1 MTDVLSGANGFSLQE
16 SSINIVSGHQMIVNL
31 PPLNFK
37 TAHTR
42 HRPLFEKTLKSSRL
56 RPRRDKRPIEDRHA
70 RMRSHLRSR
79 NTKDV
84 KPIKRE
90 RKGQKTLLSDNF
102 RFVKLKE
109 LYLSG
114 SPFPPC
120 PTTTIENYDQ
130 EGNCSYAVDLRAT
143 RSTYSAHINGTV
155 FTTILYE
162 GSAAYETWRDDFDFY
177 ANARHPNVLQ
187 LYGINDQESTPALVF
202 YSDVIPL
209 SFFIRQCSP
218 IALCCLQL
226 RWIIDRGQAM
236 DYLNRPVSNE
246 ELFMQTLSG
255 LLCVGPMGPCVEH
268 EDVLDVIERCQH
280 HTTPIWGPQL
290 PSKKYTNESEVIRY
304 IEKHLKD
311 FHKFVGKYHTPPMK
325 LAWLLMPSCE
335 IYKLGSVLEA
345 STGDQVA
352 LLESSPNWTYNVY
365 PWDAFINIG
374 RGNRCSRYGSKD
386 GWMRYRF
393 SSDIPSMISFQI
405 ACSVKLVEPCSEIL
419 RAAWLAQA
427 RYISEL
433 VKPQIKLPDCIL
445 LDHISFSLTFSFEQD
460 VFIERPLYLFV
471 APLVI
476 ESNKGSSSYS
486 ISLMPLLSYW
496 SFDPKG
502 NMSDLGDAL
511 VLAHLPSPAL
521 ATSGGSQWK
530 HYQYKA
536 IEQYQRFIGHDYK
549 SRSYAEIHGLPRA
562 HALWSQEH
570 SEELAKDSPQTLY
583 EHGLDNLH
591 SLKEEIDYIQVNSA
605 ELDEQSSDETHVQE
619 SSYYSSPSFAREIP
633 TIQVTD
639 HDLSLLEVD
648 FLLSF
653 EGLFDSERPSRE
665 IPIIQITDYDLSLLE
680 KDFLSSSKGLFDSE
694 GPSKEIP
701 IIPVTDHVSS
711 LPEVDF
717 LSSFEGLFDSEGPSK
732 EIPIIP
738 VTDHVSSL
746 PEVDFL
752 SSFEGLFDS
761 EGPSREI
768 PIIQITDYDMSLLEK
783 GLSTEIPSY

>member
-1 MTDVLSGANGFSLQE
+1 MTDVLAGANGFSLQE
-16 SSINIVSGHQMIVNL
+16 SSINVVSGHQMIFNL
-31 PPLNFK
+31 PPSNTK
-37 TAHTR
+37 ATNIQT
-42 HRPLFEKTLKSSRL
+42 HRRLFEKTLKYSRL
-56 RPRRDKRPIEDRHA
+56 HPRRYKRPVEGRNT
-70 RMRSHLRSR
+70 RMRPHLRSR
-79 NTKDV
+79 YLTKDV

-90 RKGQKTLLSDNF
+90 RKGRKMSLSANF
-102 RFVKLKE
+102 RFVDLEE
-109 LYLSG
+109 LYLLG

-120 PTTTIENYDQ
+120 PTTAIEDYDR

-143 RSTYSAHINGTV
+143 RSMYSAHINGTI

-162 GSAAYETWRDDFDFY
+162 GSAAYEVNLASENLTY
-177 ANARHPNVLQ
+177 LLQSVTRHPNLLQ
-187 LYGINDQESTPALVF
+187 LYGINDQEPIPALVF

-236 DYLNRPVSNE
+236 VYLNRPVSNE

-268 EDVLDVIERCQH
+268 EDVMDVIERSQH
-280 HTTPIWGPQL
+280 HTTPTWSPQL
-290 PSKKYTNESEVIRY
+290 PSKEYTNESEVIRY
-304 IEKHLKD
+304 IEKYLKD

-325 LAWLLMPSCE
+325 LAWLSMPSCE
-335 IYKLGSVLEA
+335 IYKLGSVLET

-352 LLESSPNWTYNVY
+352 FLESSPDWTYNVFS
-365 PWDAFINIG
+365 WDAFITIG
-374 RGNRCSRYGSKD
+374 RGNRCNCSGSED

-393 SSDIPSMISFQI
+393 PSDIPSISFQI
-405 ACSVKLVEPCSEIL
+405 SCSVVLVEPCSEIL

-427 RYISEL
+427 RYISESS
-433 VKPQIKLPDCIL
+433 KRQIELPDCIL
-445 LDHISFSLTFSFEQD
+445 LDHVSFSLTFSFEED

-476 ESNKGSSSYS
+476 ESNKESSSYS

-511 VLAHLPSPAL
+511 VLAQLPSPAL

-591 SLKEEIDYIQVNSA
+591 SLKEEIDYIQGTIS
-605 ELDEQSSDETHVQE
+605 LD
-619 SSYYSSPSFAREIP
+619 
-633 TIQVTD
+633 
-639 HDLSLLEVD
+639 
-648 FLLSF
+648 
-653 EGLFDSERPSRE
+653 
-665 IPIIQITDYDLSLLE
+665 
-680 KDFLSSSKGLFDSE
+680 SKTY
-694 GPSKEIP
+694 
-701 IIPVTDHVSS
+701 V
-711 LPEVDF
+711 
-717 LSSFEGLFDSEGPSK
+717 
-732 EIPIIP
+732 
-738 VTDHVSSL
+738 
-746 PEVDFL
+746 
-752 SSFEGLFDS
+752 
-761 EGPSREI
+761 
-768 PIIQITDYDMSLLEK
+768 
-783 GLSTEIPSY
+783 